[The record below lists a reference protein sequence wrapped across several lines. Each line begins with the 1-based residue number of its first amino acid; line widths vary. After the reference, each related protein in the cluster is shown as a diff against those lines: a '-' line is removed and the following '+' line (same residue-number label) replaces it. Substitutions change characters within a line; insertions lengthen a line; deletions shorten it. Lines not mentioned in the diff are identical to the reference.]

1 MCFGSIEPLEGMVT
15 NVHALSA
22 HEARAIS
29 RHADLLRQ
37 LDVSEPVIFAVGANE
52 GQTVRAYLDALPGA
66 TSWAFEPNPEL
77 ADALIAMQE
86 PRLHVMPL
94 ALGAQRGSVK
104 LTLRADNRVS
114 SILAVEPELARR
126 SPHYD
131 PVGVVWAP
139 LETVDD
145 LIEGVSGLPVPH
157 VLSTDTQGYDL
168 EVMRGAARALETGDI
183 LIITTEIYF
192 ASAYV
197 GQPQAHEVMAY
208 LAGFGYRL
216 YSFDRLV
223 EATSGT
229 LYFGNGVFLS
239 PKAWHGLGLL

>member
-1 MCFGSIEPLEGMVT
+1 MGLGSIAPVEGMVT
-15 NVHALSA
+15 SMHALSA

-37 LDVSEPVIFAVGANE
+37 LGVSDPVIFAVGANE
-52 GQTVRAYLDALPGA
+52 GQTVRAYLDALPSA

-77 ADALIAMQE
+77 ADALIAMNE
-86 PRLHVMPL
+86 PRLRVMPV
-94 ALGAQRGSVK
+94 ALGAQRGSVELK
-104 LTLRADNRVS
+104 LRADNRVS
-114 SILAVEPELARR
+114 SVLEVEPELARR
-126 SPHYD
+126 SSHYD
-131 PVGVVWAP
+131 TVGVVQAP
-139 LETVDD
+139 VETVDD
-145 LIEGVSGLPVPH
+145 LTEGVMGLPVPH

-168 EVMRGAARALETGDI
+168 EVMRGAARALETGSI
-183 LIITTEIYF
+183 LIITSEIYF

-216 YSFDRLV
+216 YGCDRLV

-239 PKAWHGLGLL
+239 PKAWRGLGLL